1 MLDKANHYNFI
12 SNHIRQIENLFKENF
27 EGFESEFED
36 SDFLKEDEV
45 CQWWVD
51 PNCKPLYDP
60 DPNHVLEGIMP

>member
-1 MLDKANHYNFI
+1 MKQLD
-12 SNHIRQIENLFKENF
+12 NLFKENF
-27 EGFESEFED
+27 KGFESELED
-36 SDFLKEDEV
+36 SDLLKEDEV

>member
-36 SDFLKEDEV
+36 LQKDEAV
-45 CQWWVD
+45 CEWWVD
-51 PNCKPLYDP
+51 NY
-60 DPNHVLEGIMP
+60 